1 MLSEART
8 PLTAF
13 FSILQRKF
21 LRPHQREW
29 YDREGAGPARMV
41 QEGEMKEMRPMT
53 VKTSRNTSTSRT
65 TSPSRGQN
73 RSYSERWDLS
83 HLAEDPVRRIEAL
96 VGEIESK
103 VAQFESARAQLSP
116 TMETSI
122 LHPLLRLCED
132 IAAASSR
139 ISAYAY
145 LWFSENTKHLAARSF
160 KTKVEEKLTAL
171 HNRLVF
177 FDLWWQ
183 SVDEDNARRLMTG
196 TGTLR
201 YHLATIRRFQP
212 HTLSEP
218 EEKIVNIKNITGRSA
233 VHSLYDVVTNAF
245 TFTLTVNGKRKT
257 MTREELTTYLRH
269 AQGRLR
275 EAAYRELYRVYADQ
289 HDLLGEIYKTL
300 VNDWKAENLQLR
312 RFSSPIATRNLGN
325 DIPDDAV
332 ASLLKV
338 CQRNAGIFQD
348 YFRIKARLCKIKPMS
363 RYHIYAPHRTEQKS
377 YRYQDA
383 VRMVLNAYRGFSPQL
398 AELAERVVLERH
410 VDSRTRPGKIG
421 GAYCYSVVPGMTPYV
436 LLNFTGEARD
446 IATLAH
452 ELGHAVH
459 GMLAARHSM
468 FTFHSTLP
476 LAETASVFGERIL
489 SDALM
494 NQERDSKVRQGLL
507 LNQLDD
513 IYATVLRQACFVQ
526 FENQAHEMIAQGAT
540 VKDLART
547 YLAEVRQQFGKGIR
561 VPDEFQW
568 EWLTIPH
575 IFASPFYCYAYSF
588 GNLLV
593 LALYRMYQKEGA
605 AFVPKYLDLLSTGG
619 SESPKTILAKVGVDM
634 ASEDFWQSGFDTIR
648 EMVHQLEQ
656 TL

>member
-1 MLSEART
+1 MLVKSSQTIST
-8 PLTAF
+8 P
-13 FSILQRKF
+13 RK
-21 LRPHQREW
+21 
-29 YDREGAGPARMV
+29 A
-41 QEGEMKEMRPMT
+41 
-53 VKTSRNTSTSRT
+53 
-65 TSPSRGQN
+65 SPPKRKKLIC
-73 RSYSERWDLS
+73 SERWDLS
-83 HLAEDPVRRIEAL
+83 HLAEKPVQNFETL
-96 VGEIESK
+96 LGEIDSK
-103 VAQFESARAQLSP
+103 VARFEAARDQLSP
-116 TMETSI
+116 TMEASI
-122 LHPLLRLCED
+122 FHPLLTLNED
-132 IAAASSR
+132 ITAASSK
-139 ISAYAY
+139 IGAYAY
-145 LWFSENTKHLAARSF
+145 LWFSENTKDLAARSF
-160 KTKVEEKLTAL
+160 KTKVEERLTAL
-171 HNRLVF
+171 QNRLVF

-183 SVDEDNARRLMTG
+183 SVDEENARRLMTG

-201 YHLATIRRFQP
+201 YHLETIRRFQP

-245 TFTLTVNGKRKT
+245 TFSLTVNGKRKT
-257 MTREELTTYLRH
+257 MTREELNSYLRH

-312 RFSSPIATRNLGN
+312 RFTSPIATRNLGN
-325 DIPDDAV
+325 DIPDAAV
-332 ASLLKV
+332 VSLLKV
-338 CQRNAGIFQD
+338 CQKNANIFQR
-348 YFRIKARLCKIKPMS
+348 YFHIKARLCKIKPMS
-363 RYHIYAPHRTEQKS
+363 RYHIYAPHRTAQKS

-383 VRMVLNAYRGFSPQL
+383 IRMVLEAYRGFSPQL
-398 AELAERVVLERH
+398 ADLAEQVVHEH
-410 VDSRTRPGKIG
+410 HIDARTRPGKIG
-421 GAYCYSVVPGMTPYV
+421 GAYCYSVLPSMTPYV
-436 LLNFTGEARD
+436 LLNFTSEARD
-446 IATLAH
+446 IATMAH

-459 GMLAARHSM
+459 GMLASKHSM

-494 NQERDSKVRQGLL
+494 NQERDKKVRQALL

-513 IYATVLRQACFVQ
+513 IYATVLRQAYFVQ

-540 VKDLART
+540 VKDLAKT
-547 YLAEVRQQFGKGIR
+547 YLAEVRQQFGKGIK
-561 VPDEFQW
+561 VPEEFQW

-593 LALYRMYQKEGA
+593 LALYRMYQKEGT

-619 SESPKTILAKVGVDM
+619 SESPQAILAKIGVDM
-634 ASEDFWQSGFDTIR
+634 SSEDFWQSGFDTIR
-648 EMVHQLEQ
+648 EMLDQLEW

>member
-1 MLSEART
+1 MSVE
-8 PLTAF
+8 
-13 FSILQRKF
+13 
-21 LRPHQREW
+21 
-29 YDREGAGPARMV
+29 
-41 QEGEMKEMRPMT
+41 
-53 VKTSRNTSTSRT
+53 TSRKTSTSRSIL
-65 TSPSRGQN
+65 SPKRQ
-73 RSYSERWDLS
+73 RHTYSERWDLS
-83 HLAEDPVRRIEAL
+83 HLAEDPVQRFETL
-96 VGEIESK
+96 LGEIESK

-116 TMETSI
+116 TMATSI
-122 LHPLLRLCED
+122 LHPLLTLSED

-160 KTKVEEKLTAL
+160 KTKVEERLTAL

-201 YHLATIRRFQP
+201 YHLETIRRFKP

-245 TFTLTVNGKRKT
+245 TFTLTVKGKRKT
-257 MTREELTTYLRH
+257 MTREELTSYLRH

-312 RFSSPIATRNLGN
+312 RFASPIATRNLGN
-325 DIPDDAV
+325 DIPDEAV
-332 ASLLKV
+332 TSLLRV
-338 CQRNAGIFQD
+338 CQKNAGIFQH

-363 RYHIYAPHRTEQKS
+363 RYHIYAPHRTEQKA

-383 VRMVLNAYRGFSPQL
+383 VRMLLDAYRGFSPQL
-398 AELAERVVLERH
+398 AELAERVVHERH
-410 VDSRTRPGKIG
+410 IDARTRPGKIG

-446 IATLAH
+446 IATMAH

-494 NQERDSKVRQGLL
+494 NQERDKKVRQALL

-513 IYATVLRQACFVQ
+513 IYATVLRQAYFVQ

-540 VKDLART
+540 VKDLAKT
-547 YLAEVRQQFGKGIR
+547 YLAEVRQQFGKGIK

-619 SESPKTILAKVGVDM
+619 SEAPRTILAKVGVDM
-634 ASEDFWQSGFDTIR
+634 ASEDFWQSGFATIR
-648 EMVHQLEQ
+648 EMVDQLER

>member
-1 MLSEART
+1 M
-8 PLTAF
+8 P
-13 FSILQRKF
+13 
-21 LRPHQREW
+21 
-29 YDREGAGPARMV
+29 
-41 QEGEMKEMRPMT
+41 
-53 VKTSRNTSTSRT
+53 VKTSRNTSTKHK
-65 TSPSRGQN
+65 TSSLKRQKLT
-73 RSYSERWDLS
+73 YSERWDLS
-83 HLAEDPVRRIEAL
+83 HLAEKPVERFETLLA
-96 VGEIESK
+96 EIESK
-103 VAQFESARAQLSP
+103 VTQFEVARTHLSP
-116 TMETSI
+116 TMATTTF
-122 LHPLLRLCED
+122 HPLLTLSED
-132 IAAASSR
+132 IAAAASKVG
-139 ISAYAY
+139 AYAY
-145 LWFSENTKHLAARSF
+145 LWFSENTKDLAARSF
-160 KTKVEEKLTAL
+160 KTKVEERLTAL
-171 HNRLVF
+171 QNRLVF

-201 YHLATIRRFQP
+201 YHLETIRRFQP

-233 VHSLYDVVTNAF
+233 VQSLYDIVTNAF

-257 MTREELTTYLRH
+257 MTREELTSYLRH

-289 HDLLGEIYKTL
+289 HDLLGELYKTL

-312 RFSSPIATRNLGN
+312 RFASPIATRNLGN
-325 DIPDDAV
+325 DIPDAAV

-338 CQRNAGIFQD
+338 CRKNAGIFQD

-363 RYHIYAPHRTEQKS
+363 RYHIYAPHRTKQKS

-383 VRMVLNAYRGFSPQL
+383 IKMVLEAYRGFSPQL
-398 AELAERVVLERH
+398 ADLAERVVHEQH
-410 VDSRTRPGKIG
+410 IDARTRPGKIG
-421 GAYCYSVVPGMTPYV
+421 GAYCYSVVPNMTPYV

-446 IATLAH
+446 IATMAH

-459 GMLAARHSM
+459 GILAAKHSI

-489 SDALM
+489 SNALM
-494 NQERDSKVRQGLL
+494 NLERDKKVRQGLL

-513 IYATVLRQACFVQ
+513 IYATVLRQAYFVQ
-526 FENQAHEMIAQGAT
+526 FENKAHEMIAQGAT
-540 VKDLART
+540 VKDLANT
-547 YLAEVRQQFGKGIR
+547 YLAEVRQQFGKGIQ
-561 VPDEFQW
+561 VPEEFQW

-605 AFVPKYLDLLSTGG
+605 SFVPKYLDLLSTGG
-619 SESPKTILAKVGVDM
+619 SESPQTILTKVGVDM

-648 EMVHQLEQ
+648 EMVDQLEQ

>member
-1 MLSEART
+1 M
-8 PLTAF
+8 P
-13 FSILQRKF
+13 
-21 LRPHQREW
+21 
-29 YDREGAGPARMV
+29 
-41 QEGEMKEMRPMT
+41 
-53 VKTSRNTSTSRT
+53 VKTSRKHSTSGT
-65 TSPSRGQN
+65 TSPARRQSR
-73 RSYSERWDLS
+73 SFSERWDLS
-83 HLAEDPVRRIEAL
+83 HLAEDPVQRFETL
-96 VGEIESK
+96 LEEIESK
-103 VAQFESARAQLSP
+103 VAQFEAARTQLSP
-116 TMETSI
+116 TMARSI
-122 LHPLLRLCED
+122 FHPLLTLSED

-145 LWFSENTKHLAARSF
+145 LWFSENTKDLAARSF
-160 KTKVEEKLTAL
+160 KTKVEERLTAL
-171 HNRLVF
+171 QNRLVF

-183 SVDEDNARRLMTG
+183 SVDEDTARRLMTG
-196 TGTLR
+196 TGTFR
-201 YHLATIRRFQP
+201 YHLETIRRFQP

-218 EEKIVNIKNITGRSA
+218 EEKIVNIKNVTGRSA

-257 MTREELTTYLRH
+257 MTREELTPYLRD
-269 AQGRLR
+269 AQGRVR

-300 VNDWKAENLQLR
+300 INDWKAENLQLR
-312 RFSSPIATRNLGN
+312 RFTSPIATRNLGN
-325 DIPDDAV
+325 DIPDEAV
-332 ASLLKV
+332 TSLLKV
-338 CQRNAGIFQD
+338 CQKNAGIFQD

-363 RYHIYAPHRTEQKS
+363 RYHIYAPHPTDQQKS

-383 VRMVLNAYRGFSPQL
+383 VKMVLNAYRGFSPQL
-398 AELAERVVLERH
+398 ADLAERVIHERH
-410 VDSRTRPGKIG
+410 IDARTRPGKIG
-421 GAYCYSVVPGMTPYV
+421 GAYCYSVVPTMTPYV

-446 IATLAH
+446 IATMAH

-459 GMLAARHSM
+459 GMQAAKHSM

-494 NQERDSKVRQGLL
+494 NQERDKKVRQGLL

-513 IYATVLRQACFVQ
+513 IYATVLRQAYFVR
-526 FENQAHEMIAQGAT
+526 FENQAHEMIAQGST
-540 VKDLART
+540 VKDLAKT
-547 YLAEVRQQFGKGIR
+547 YLSEVRQQFGKGIK
-561 VPDEFQW
+561 VPEEFQW

-593 LALYRMYQKEGA
+593 LALYRMYQIEGA
-605 AFVPKYLDLLSTGG
+605 AFVPKYLDLLSIGG
-619 SESPKTILAKVGVDM
+619 SEAPQTILAKVGVDM
-634 ASEDFWQSGFDTIR
+634 ASEEFWQSGFDTIR
-648 EMVHQLEQ
+648 EMVNQLEH

>member
-1 MLSEART
+1 MSVK
-8 PLTAF
+8 PD
-13 FSILQRKF
+13 RK
-21 LRPHQREW
+21 
-29 YDREGAGPARMV
+29 
-41 QEGEMKEMRPMT
+41 K
-53 VKTSRNTSTSRT
+53 STSRK
-65 TSPSRGQN
+65 TSSPKRQTLT
-73 RSYSERWDLS
+73 YAERWDLA
-83 HLAEDPVRRIEAL
+83 HLAKDPVKRFETL
-96 VGEIESK
+96 LGEIEAN
-103 VAQFESARAQLSP
+103 VAQFEAARPQFSP
-116 TMETSI
+116 AMETAVF
-122 LHPLLRLCED
+122 HPLLTLSET
-132 IAAASSR
+132 IAAASSKL
-139 ISAYAY
+139 SAYAY
-145 LWFSENTKHLAARSF
+145 LWFSENTKDLAARSF
-160 KTKVEEKLTAL
+160 KNKVEERLTAL
-171 HNRLVF
+171 QNRLVF

-201 YHLATIRRFQP
+201 YHLETIRRFKP

-257 MTREELTTYLRH
+257 MTREDLTVYLRH

-312 RFSSPIATRNLGN
+312 HFTSPIATRNLGN
-325 DIPDDAV
+325 DIPDAAV

-338 CQRNAGIFQD
+338 CQKNAGIFQR

-383 VRMVLNAYRGFSPQL
+383 INMVLEAYRGFSPQL
-398 AELAERVVLERH
+398 ADLAERVLHERH
-410 VDSRTRPGKIG
+410 IDARTRPGKIG
-421 GAYCYSVVPGMTPYV
+421 GAYCYSVVPSMTPYV

-446 IATLAH
+446 IATMAH

-459 GMLAARHSM
+459 GMLAQHHSI

-494 NQERDSKVRQGLL
+494 NQERDKKVRQGLL

-513 IYATVLRQACFVQ
+513 IYATVLRQAYFVQ

-540 VKDLART
+540 VTDLAKT
-547 YLAEVRQQFGKGIR
+547 YLAEVRQQFGKGIK
-561 VPDEFQW
+561 VPEEFQW

-605 AFVPKYLDLLSTGG
+605 SFVPKYLELLSTGG
-619 SESPKTILAKVGVDM
+619 SESPQTILAKVGVDM
-634 ASEDFWQSGFDTIR
+634 ASEDFWQSGFDTIN
-648 EMVHQLEQ
+648 EMVDQLEQ